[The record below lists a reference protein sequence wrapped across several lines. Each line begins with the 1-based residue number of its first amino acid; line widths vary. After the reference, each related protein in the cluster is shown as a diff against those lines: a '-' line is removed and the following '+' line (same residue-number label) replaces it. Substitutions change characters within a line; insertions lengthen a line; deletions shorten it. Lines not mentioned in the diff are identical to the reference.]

1 MHKYAI
7 KPRRE
12 LQVYIERYWGW
23 ESADD
28 VRLPKLLPGTGAELI
43 FHYGAPFIV
52 ASPGDDTDSSY
63 SASSAHLLCVRSRP
77 YCLRAC
83 VPLGFLAVRFRAG
96 AFRHFCQISLEELND
111 STCGLGDIWGKAGEK
126 LAQRIG
132 DASTLQSRID
142 HLESY
147 LLDCFSRYAQTNAY
161 IDIALNQLYYHHNVV
176 QIESLAKQMR
186 ISRRHFERT
195 FKIAVG
201 VGPKLFQ
208 RLSRF
213 QQTVRDLLLA
223 NETSYL
229 PIALDHGYYD
239 QSHFIKEFH
248 DFAQDTP
255 SSFLQ
260 PATFLSHFYNKSMPL
275 LR

>member
-1 MHKYAI
+1 MHTYTI

-12 LQVYIERYWGW
+12 LQTYIERYWGW

-28 VRLPKLLPGTGAELI
+28 VRLPTLLPGTGAELI

-52 ASPGDDTDSSY
+52 ASSEDDAFLRVSL
-63 SASSAHLLCVRSRP
+63 AHLLCVRSRP

-83 VPLGFLAVRFRAG
+83 LPLGFLAVRFRAG
-96 AFRHFCQISLEELND
+96 AFRHFCRISLEELND
-111 STCGLGDIWGKAGEK
+111 STCGIGDIWGKAGQE

-132 DASTLQSRID
+132 DAPTLQARID
-142 HLESY
+142 YLESH
-147 LLDCFSRYAQTNAY
+147 LLECFSRYAQTNAY
-161 IDIALNQLYYHHNVV
+161 IDIALNQLYCHHNVV

-186 ISRRHFERT
+186 MSRRHFERT
-195 FKIAVG
+195 FKNTVG
-201 VGPKLFQ
+201 VSPKLFQ

-229 PIALDHGYYD
+229 PMALAHGYYD
-239 QSHFIKEFH
+239 QSHFIKEFRAL
-248 DFAQDTP
+248 AQDTP

-260 PATFLSHFYNKSMPL
+260 PATFLSHFYNKSMTL
-275 LR
+275 L